1 MSETSLAQ
9 AFVYLLAA
17 LIAVPVAKRFGLGSV
32 LGYLVAGVAI
42 GPYGF
47 GFLGNAGDVMHVA
60 EFGVVIMLFLI
71 GIELE
76 LDLLWNLRGSILGLG
91 SAQVVGTS
99 VAGMLIGV
107 AFGIAWQS
115 ALAIGLILSASSTAI
130 VMQSLREKGLANA
143 PAGRTAFSVLLMQDL
158 MVIPMLALLPLLAPA
173 EGPHDTK
180 AVASALSSLPP
191 WAQGLAVVLALAL
204 LVAMGRLFLRP
215 AFRAIARTGLRE
227 MFTASS
233 LALVVGAALLMET
246 VGLSPALGAFI
257 AGVVLADSEF
267 RHEIQADIEPF
278 RGLLLG
284 LFFLSVGANLDF
296 ALIARDPLLILG
308 IVFALITVKAAI
320 IYVLCRIFRH
330 TRSDSVLTAF
340 ALAEGGEFAFVLAS
354 FAVAN
359 HVLSRSTTDLLV
371 AAVALS
377 MATTPLLL
385 YIAEWL
391 AVRLAPA
398 PLAREFETIESRS
411 PDVIIAGFGRFGQ
424 AVGRLLISGGF
435 RTSILD
441 YSADQVELVRSF
453 GHKTNYGDASRI
465 ELLEAAGA
473 NEAKALVIA
482 IDDQEKALEIAET
495 AREHFPHLKIL
506 ARAWDRRHAYELMAR
521 KVDFIERETFE
532 GGIRLGVRAMRILGV
547 RANQAERAG
556 RIFRRHDERLLGEMA
571 KHWGNDDFREIMR
584 TRQSMAEELMRQDL
598 VAYEAGSLDEAWDTE
613 ALDEETGAKP
623 VVQAG

>member
-1 MSETSLAQ
+1 MNETSLAQ

-17 LIAVPVAKRFGLGSV
+17 LIAVPIAKRFGLGSV
-32 LGYLVAGVAI
+32 LGYLIAGVAI

-71 GIELE
+71 GLELE
-76 LDLLWNLRGSILGLG
+76 LDLLWSLRGAILGLG
-91 SAQVVGTS
+91 SAQVVVTSLAGAAIGT
-99 VAGMLIGV
+99 
-107 AFGIAWQS
+107 AFGLPWQS

-130 VMQSLREKGLANA
+130 VMQSLRERGLGNS

-158 MVIPMLALLPLLAPA
+158 MVIPMLALLPLLAAANAPRDA
-173 EGPHDTK
+173 KET
-180 AVASALSSLPP
+180 ATVLSGLPD
-191 WAQGLAVVLALAL
+191 WAQGLAVLLAVAL
-204 LVAMGRLFLRP
+204 LVLLGRVFLRP

-227 MFTASS
+227 MFTASA
-233 LALVVGAALLMET
+233 LALVVGAALLMQT
-246 VGLSPALGAFI
+246 VGLSPALGAFM

-267 RHEIQADIEPF
+267 RHELQADIEPF

-296 ALIARDPLLILG
+296 ALIAREPLLVIGL
-308 IVFALITVKAAI
+308 VFALISVKAAI
-320 IYVLCRIFRH
+320 IYMLCRVFRI

-354 FAVAN
+354 FAVRN
-359 HVLSRSTTDLLV
+359 HVLSETITDLLV

-385 YIAEWL
+385 FLAERIAGWL
-391 AVRLAPA
+391 APKALP
-398 PLAREFETIESRS
+398 REFETIETRA
-411 PDVIIAGFGRFGQ
+411 PDVLIAGFGRFGQ
-424 AVGRLLISGGF
+424 ATGRLLIASGY
-435 RTSILD
+435 RTSVLD

-453 GHKTNYGDASRI
+453 GHKTNYGDASRP

-473 NEAKALVIA
+473 GEAKVLIIA
-482 IDDQEKALEIAET
+482 IDDQEKALEMAET

-506 ARAWDRRHAYELMAR
+506 ARAWDRRHAYELLAR
-521 KVDFIERETFE
+521 KVDVIERETFE
-532 GGIRLGVRAMRILGV
+532 GGIRLGVQALRLLGM

-556 RIFRRHDERLLGEMA
+556 GFFRRHDERLLMEMA
-571 KHWGNDDFREIMR
+571 RHWGADNYREIMR
-584 TRQSMAEELMRQDL
+584 SRQSMTDELMRRDL
-598 VAYEAGSLDEAWDTE
+598 AAYEGGSPDEAWDTE
-613 ALDEETGAKP
+613 ALDAETGAPAP
-623 VVQAG
+623 VRAR